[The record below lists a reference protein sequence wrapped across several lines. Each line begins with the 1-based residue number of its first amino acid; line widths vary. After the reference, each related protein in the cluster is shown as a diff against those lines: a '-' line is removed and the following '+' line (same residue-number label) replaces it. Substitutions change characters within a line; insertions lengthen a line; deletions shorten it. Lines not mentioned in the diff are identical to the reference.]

1 MTDAPEN
8 KAALTT
14 MHVRRA
20 IDGDRTSL
28 GWLVA
33 RLRPLLVAQ
42 ARYRLGPELQ
52 ALHDPDDL
60 VHDAWL
66 VAIPK
71 LEELRAREGHFT
83 PVLLRFLSTT
93 LLYRIQ
99 NLVRQHVRRA
109 RARGGAAERL
119 PLEDVPADASG
130 VVSRALRAE
139 RRDLVTEAID
149 QLPDTDR
156 QVLVLRGV
164 EQLSNRAAA
173 AILGVTAD
181 AVGMRY
187 LRALRR
193 LRERLPDS
201 VLDELDEV

>member
-1 MTDAPEN
+1 MADVPNDSAE
-8 KAALTT
+8 LTT

-20 IDGDRTSL
+20 MDGDRTSL

-42 ARYRLGPELQ
+42 ARYRLGPELR
-52 ALHDPDDL
+52 ALHDPEDL

-66 VAIPK
+66 VALPK
-71 LEELRAREGHFT
+71 LNELRAREGHFT

-99 NLVRQHVRRA
+99 NLFRQHVRRT
-109 RARGGAAERL
+109 RVQGAPAERL
-119 PLEDVPADASG
+119 PLDEVPAEASG

-139 RRDLVTEAID
+139 RRDLVTETIE
-149 QLPDTDR
+149 QLAEPDR
-156 QVLVLRGV
+156 EVLLLRGV

-173 AILGVTAD
+173 AILGIAPD

-201 VLDELDEV
+201 VFDELDEG